1 MSALVF
7 GRHTCKSQTAFR
19 ACSKALYNKSIGTLA
34 PVCGT
39 QRKPDRTSRGLEQKQ
54 ALPGSSIFE
63 MEERRE
69 WEKQK
74 AFRFKHG
81 WLEPIDRPHFNRER
95 RAAAVVD
102 LHTHILPKMDD
113 GSGAVGT
120 SLAMLRREAEQGVDA
135 VCATSH
141 YYAHHEGIG
150 AFCARRAEALERLT
164 SALTDDLPRVLPAA
178 EVAYFSHMEE
188 QDLEPLCIRG
198 TRTLMLEMPFT
209 DWTDLQVETVEA
221 LVLDCRY
228 QVVLVHPERF
238 CFSKS
243 NLHQLERLA
252 QLPIGLQVNAGALLR
267 WGTRRLA
274 LDLLQLTGTPLLGS
288 DCHNLTS
295 RPPNLKEGR
304 KVIMQKLGEAF
315 LTRMDQ
321 NAQRLTSSAVEAS

>member
-1 MSALVF
+1 M
-7 GRHTCKSQTAFR
+7 Q
-19 ACSKALYNKSIGTLA
+19 
-34 PVCGT
+34 
-39 QRKPDRTSRGLEQKQ
+39 DRML
-54 ALPGSSIFE
+54 I
-63 MEERRE
+63 
-69 WEKQK
+69 
-74 AFRFKHG
+74 
-81 WLEPIDRPHFNRER
+81 
-95 RAAAVVD
+95 D
-102 LHTHILPKMDD
+102 LHSHVLPQFDD
-113 GSGAVGT
+113 GSPDVDTSAV
-120 SLAMLRREAEQGVDA
+120 MLRREAEQGVDV

-141 YYAHHEGIG
+141 YYAKYNSIP
-150 AFCARRAEALERLT
+150 AFCERRAEALERL
-164 SALTDDLPRVLPAA
+164 SSVLTAELPRVLPAA
-178 EVAYFSHMEE
+178 EVAYFPRMEE
-188 QDLEPLCIRG
+188 QDLTPLCIQG
-198 TRTLMLEMPFT
+198 TRTLMLEMSFA
-209 DWTDLQVETVEA
+209 DWTSLQAEAVEA
-221 LVLDCRY
+221 LVLDCGY